1 MKSLSRLLK
10 KKKNKL
16 IKTIFL
22 LYFHFIVIIIQ
33 MDKLSD
39 INDYHYTV
47 YILCMRHMNVS
58 SLNNKQRKKK
68 QICLIRLGNQI
79 MRSIDKLTN
88 VCQ

>member
-1 MKSLSRLLK
+1 
-10 KKKNKL
+10 
-16 IKTIFL
+16 
-22 LYFHFIVIIIQ
+22 

-58 SLNNKQRKKK
+58 SLNNKQRKK

-79 MRSIDKLTN
+79 MRSIDTSKRLSITKCGFLRDGVLVMISN
-88 VCQ
+88 EA